1 MEINSFE
8 TSAFNR
14 RQVER
19 MESTSRSPLT
29 VIHNALYLCAF
40 TAVSVTLLYML
51 LNRAPSAAFT
61 TKLVTPDR
69 LLIFITVSLIFLT
82 PRIKQK
88 RSIEPHHV
96 HDGSKVSTVSQE
108 NVNHSTPVKPLF
120 SRMDRYAADPASPP
134 GPSIHAVSPHVSQS
148 FAPIPSK
155 YDTPS
160 FTTPRKLMS
169 NLASL
174 AAPFID
180 DIHSVQ
186 KHEFTEALPRW
197 ARFMEERVIMPLIIV
212 PFVQALDESDRL
224 LNHVFAGVGLKLS
237 FQETPQTGS
246 VCLSDRYLPS
256 PFGSNS
262 EVNALW
268 QRRQMLEALI
278 NIPNFPRSYREY
290 VVGRI
295 RSWASRGGLRFGY
308 RHDSRPDEKGPTDS
322 HILSHLVFASLDTHM
337 STGGGANGFKQRFV
351 VETAAAA
358 TSLNSLTAVTD
369 EFTSFFSGRSSG
381 GILHHGGRVVWL
393 EQSARHMGAPLHFNV
408 ATHQKV
414 YGIQQGGGNILEAV
428 CLFFHLL
435 RKLSPTSTWIQI
447 PHEIR
452 VTLESILAEESQTSL
467 SGGLLSG
474 LSSKAALGYS

>member
-1 MEINSFE
+1 MEISSFE

-19 MESTSRSPLT
+19 QASSGRSPLAVIQT
-29 VIHNALYLCAF
+29 VVVSF
-40 TAVSVTLLYML
+40 GFVAVGLSLMYML
-51 LNRAPSAAFT
+51 LSRVPAGTST
-61 TKLVTPDR
+61 TKLLTPDR
-69 LLIFITVSLIFLT
+69 LLILITVILIFLT
-82 PRIKQK
+82 PKLKQK
-88 RSIEPHHV
+88 RRIEPHHV
-96 HDGSKVSTVSQE
+96 PDGTKVHHGVQE
-108 NVNHSTPVKPLF
+108 PGHITTPVKPLF
-120 SRMDRYAADPASPP
+120 SRMDQVTEQVSPP
-134 GPSIHAVSPHVSQS
+134 GASFHPVPSHLSQS
-148 FAPIPSK
+148 FAPIPTR
-155 YDTPS
+155 YDST
-160 FTTPRKLMS
+160 FATPRKLVS

-174 AAPFID
+174 AAPFVD

-186 KHEFTEALPRW
+186 KHEFTDMLPRW
-197 ARFMEERVIMPLIIV
+197 ARGMEERVIMPLIIV
-212 PFVQALDESDRL
+212 PFVHALDESDRM
-224 LNHVFAGVGLKLS
+224 LNQVFAGVGLKLS
-237 FQETPQTGS
+237 YQETPQTGS

-256 PFGSNS
+256 PFGSNP

-268 QRRQMLEALI
+268 QRRQMLETLV

-308 RHDSRPDEKGPTDS
+308 RHDTRPDEKGPTDS
-322 HILSHLVFASLDTHM
+322 HILAHLLFASLDTHM
-337 STGGGANGFKQRFV
+337 STGGGANGFKERFV
-351 VETAAAA
+351 VEI
-358 TSLNSLTAVTD
+358 SSGRVSNGVTD

-381 GILHHGGRVVWL
+381 GMIHHGGRVVWL
-393 EQSARHMGAPLHFNV
+393 EQSMRHSGSPLHFNV

-414 YGIQQGGGNILEAV
+414 YGIQHGGGNILEAV

-435 RKLSPTSTWIQI
+435 RKLSPTSTWILI

-452 VTLESILAEESQTSL
+452 ITLESILGEESSL